1 MNEFVSNNIITIVA
15 AVFVFEV
22 LMGMLA
28 QHLAEMKGHS
38 KRWFW
43 VGFLLSLAGAV
54 WAAGLPD
61 EALRRQLAGMS
72 AKRDEQ
78 AAAAVPKQ
86 APVHPVNLKDEGEL
100 AAVLAAA
107 VAAAGEKEGRRFV
120 MRSFRPV
127 GGGLGY
133 AKVPDRR
140 EWHNLRGG
148 G

>member
-1 MNEFVSNNIITIVA
+1 MNEFVSNNIITIIA

-43 VGFLLSLAGAV
+43 AGFLLSLAGAV

-61 EALRRQLAGMS
+61 EALRRQLAG
-72 AKRDEQ
+72 AGTKREEQ
-78 AAAAVPKQ
+78 AAAAAPKQ
-86 APVHPVNLKDEGEL
+86 APVHQINRKDEGEL

-107 VAAAGEKEGRRFV
+107 VAAMGEKEGRRFV
-120 MRSFRPV
+120 MRSFRLAR
-127 GGGLGY
+127 GDLGY

-140 EWHNLRGG
+140 ERHNL
-148 G
+148 